1 MEAMGAPSGS
11 EEKQMNERK
20 RPRFGSGEFI
30 VLIIIGLLVLI
41 IVTESFSTI
50 LKWLYGP
57 YAAVLAVVMVVEYL
71 LLKGSDR
78 SAIYRRERDAARAIR
93 RDDLLALREL
103 ETLAVDLRARLG
115 SALEREEDADAPRR
129 HLEHARGVMDEL
141 IRLLR
146 SRI

>member
-1 MEAMGAPSGS
+1 MA
-11 EEKQMNERK
+11 ERK
-20 RPRFGSGEFI
+20 RPRIGSGE
-30 VLIIIGLLVLI
+30 I
-41 IVTESFSTI
+41 IVVIVIALLALVGVTGNFHTVVD
-50 LKWLYGP
+50 WLYSP

-78 SAIYRRERDAARAIR
+78 SAIYRRERDAAREIR

-115 SALEREEDADAPRR
+115 NALEREADADELRGQ
-129 HLEHARGVMDEL
+129 LEHARSVLDEL
-141 IRLLR
+141 IRILR